1 MTTDYKKFRRPALT
15 HSNRAALAYC
25 LKLSE
30 QGFEQE
36 IEQILE
42 DEGEGSVAIQI
53 AAETYK
59 TGSSYMRNLI
69 RWHLSREASRKR
81 KKRAAKKHGH

>member
-1 MTTDYKKFRRPALT
+1 MTDYKRLRRPSLTKRNRVAL
-15 HSNRAALAYC
+15 SYC
-25 LKLSE
+25 LRLSE

-59 TGSSYMRNLI
+59 TGSAYMRQLI
-69 RWHLSREASRKR
+69 RWHVSREASRER
-81 KKRAAKKHGH
+81 KARAAKKHGH